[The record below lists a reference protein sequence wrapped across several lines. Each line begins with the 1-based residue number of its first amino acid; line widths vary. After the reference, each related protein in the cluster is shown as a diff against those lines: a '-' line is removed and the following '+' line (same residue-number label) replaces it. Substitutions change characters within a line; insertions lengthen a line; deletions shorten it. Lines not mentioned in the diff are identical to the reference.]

1 MSRDALSTTAAQAP
15 QGAPQMRGPRMGQPG
30 MGSSAKP
37 RDLKGSLKR
46 LAGMFRGQGATL
58 TLILACTAGS
68 VLLAVLVPWLLGQAT
83 DRVVQAVSN
92 SVALDFAG
100 LARQLLIA
108 TLVQCCAVALNFSQA
123 WLTTGLVQGISLKF
137 RQQAEDKLARLSLPW
152 FDQQPHGEVLS
163 RITNDIDNVSQS
175 LQQLLSQLLMSVL
188 QLLGVMTMML
198 VLSPLLALAAVISAL
213 ISISAARWVAQRARP
228 HFNAQWREVGVL
240 SGNVEENYTGHTLMK
255 VFGHQARARERF
267 EESNVALRDS
277 AFSAQFMSGIMQP
290 LMMFIGNLSL
300 IAIVAAGAL
309 RVLGGFMTIGQL
321 QSFIQYIRQI
331 NQPISQIA
339 GVASVLQSAAASIE
353 RVYELLDAPEL
364 DAEPALP
371 AEVPAS
377 RGHVV
382 FDHVTFRYDAARPLF
397 ENVSLE
403 ALPGQTIAIVGPTGA
418 GKTTLVNLL
427 MRFYEIDGGRISLDG
442 VDITTLSREALR
454 RHFGMVLQE
463 TWLFSGSI
471 RDNIA
476 YGKENATDAEV
487 LEAAHACHVDS
498 FVRTL
503 PHGYDTLLDEN
514 GGTLSAG
521 QRQLL
526 TIARAFIAK
535 PTVLILDEATSSVD
549 TRTELLVQRAMA
561 RLRAGRTSFVIA
573 HRLSTIRDADKIVY
587 MEGGNVLERGS
598 HDSLMTLRGAYWRL
612 YQSQFE
618 TSQTDMAQT
627 EARDV
632 M

>member
-1 MSRDALSTTAAQAP
+1 MSRDDLSTTGVQASKAQ
-15 QGAPQMRGPRMGQPG
+15 PQMRGPRMGQPG

-46 LAGMFRGQGATL
+46 LAGIFRGQGAKL
-58 TLILACTAGS
+58 ALILACTVGS

-83 DRVVQAVSN
+83 DRVVQAVST
-92 SVALDFAG
+92 SKALDFAG
-100 LARQLLIA
+100 LAQQLLLA
-108 TLVQCCAVALNFSQA
+108 ALLQCGAVALNFSQA
-123 WLTTGLVQGISLKF
+123 WLTNGLVQGISLRF
-137 RQQAEDKLARLSLPW
+137 RQQAQDKLARLSLPW
-152 FDQQPHGEVLS
+152 FDRQPHGEVLS

-198 VLSPLLALAAVISAL
+198 LLSPLLALAALASVVVSV
-213 ISISAARWVAQRARP
+213 STARWVAQRARP
-228 HFNAQWREVGVL
+228 HFDAQWREVGVL
-240 SGNVEENYTGHTLMK
+240 NGNVEENYTGHTLMK
-255 VFGHQARARERF
+255 VFGHQGRARAEF
-267 EESNVALRDS
+267 ENSNVALRDS
-277 AFSAQFMSGIMQP
+277 AFMAQFMSGIMQP
-290 LMMFIGNLSL
+290 LMMFVGNLSL
-300 IAIVAAGAL
+300 ITVVAGGAL
-309 RVLGGFMTIGQL
+309 RVLAGGMTIGQL

-339 GVASVLQSAAASIE
+339 SVASVLQSAAASIE

-364 DAEPALP
+364 AADPAQP
-371 AEVPAS
+371 ANVPAP

-382 FDHVTFRYDAARPLF
+382 FDHVTFRYDPARPLF
-397 ENVSLE
+397 EDVSLE

-427 MRFYEIDGGRISLDG
+427 MRFYEIDGGHITLDG
-442 VDITTLSREALR
+442 VDTKTFGREALR

-476 YGKENATDAEV
+476 YGKEGATEADV

-503 PHGYDTLLDEN
+503 PLGYDTLLDEN

-535 PTVLILDEATSSVD
+535 PAVLILDEATSSVD

-561 RLRAGRTSFVIA
+561 RLRTDRTSFVIA
-573 HRLSTIRDADKIVY
+573 HRLSTIRDADMIVY
-587 MEGGNVLERGS
+587 MEAGNVLERGS
-598 HDSLMTLRGAYWRL
+598 HEALMAERGAYWRL

-618 TSQTDMAQT
+618 TGQAGALQTA
-627 EARDV
+627 
-632 M
+632 

>member
-1 MSRDALSTTAAQAP
+1 MSRDDLSTTGVQAP
-15 QGAPQMRGPRMGQPG
+15 KAQPQMRGPRMGQPG

-46 LAGMFRGQGATL
+46 LVGMFRGQGAKL
-58 TLILACTAGS
+58 ALILACTVGS

-83 DRVVQAVSN
+83 DRVVQAVST
-92 SVALDFAG
+92 SKALDFAG
-100 LARQLLIA
+100 LAQQLLLA
-108 TLVQCCAVALNFSQA
+108 ALLQCGAVALNFSQA
-123 WLTTGLVQGISLKF
+123 WLTNGLVQGISLRF
-137 RQQAEDKLARLSLPW
+137 RQQAQDKLARLSLPW
-152 FDQQPHGEVLS
+152 FDRQPHGEVLS

-198 VLSPLLALAAVISAL
+198 LLSPLLALAALASVVVSV
-213 ISISAARWVAQRARP
+213 STARWLAQRARP
-228 HFNAQWREVGVL
+228 HFDAQWREVGVL
-240 SGNVEENYTGHTLMK
+240 NGNVEENYTGHTLMK
-255 VFGHQARARERF
+255 VFGHQGRARAEF
-267 EESNVALRDS
+267 EKSNVALRDS
-277 AFSAQFMSGIMQP
+277 AFMAQFMSGIMQP
-290 LMMFIGNLSL
+290 LMMFVGNLSL
-300 IAIVAAGAL
+300 ITVVAGGAL
-309 RVLGGFMTIGQL
+309 RVLAGGMTIGQL

-339 GVASVLQSAAASIE
+339 SVASVLQSAAASIE

-364 DAEPALP
+364 AADPAQP
-371 AEVPAS
+371 ANVPAP

-382 FDHVTFRYDAARPLF
+382 FDHVTFRYDPARPLF
-397 ENVSLE
+397 EDVSLE

-427 MRFYEIDGGRISLDG
+427 MRFYEIDGGHITLDG
-442 VDITTLSREALR
+442 VDTKTFGREALR

-476 YGKENATDAEV
+476 YGKEGATEADV

-503 PHGYDTLLDEN
+503 PLGYDTLLDEN

-535 PTVLILDEATSSVD
+535 PAVLILDEATSSVD

-561 RLRAGRTSFVIA
+561 RLRTDRTSFVIA
-573 HRLSTIRDADKIVY
+573 HRLSTIRDADMIVY
-587 MEGGNVLERGS
+587 MEAGNVLERGS
-598 HDSLMTLRGAYWRL
+598 HEALMAERGAYWRL

-618 TSQTDMAQT
+618 TGQAGALQTA
-627 EARDV
+627 
-632 M
+632 

>member
-1 MSRDALSTTAAQAP
+1 MSRDDLSTTGVQAP
-15 QGAPQMRGPRMGQPG
+15 KAQPQMRGPRMGQPG

-46 LAGMFRGQGATL
+46 LAGIFRGQGAKL
-58 TLILACTAGS
+58 ALILACTVGS

-83 DRVVQAVSN
+83 DRVVQAVST
-92 SVALDFAG
+92 SKALDFAG
-100 LARQLLIA
+100 LAQQLLLA
-108 TLVQCCAVALNFSQA
+108 ALLQCGAVALNFSQA
-123 WLTTGLVQGISLKF
+123 WLTNGLVQGISLRF
-137 RQQAEDKLARLSLPW
+137 RQQAQDKLARLSLPW
-152 FDQQPHGEVLS
+152 FDRQPHGEVLS

-198 VLSPLLALAAVISAL
+198 LLSPLLALAALASVVVSV
-213 ISISAARWVAQRARP
+213 STARWLAQRARP
-228 HFNAQWREVGVL
+228 HFDAQWREVGVL
-240 SGNVEENYTGHTLMK
+240 NGNVEENYTGHTLMK
-255 VFGHQARARERF
+255 VFGHQGRARAEF
-267 EESNVALRDS
+267 ENSNVALRDS
-277 AFSAQFMSGIMQP
+277 AFMAQFMSGIMQP
-290 LMMFIGNLSL
+290 LMMFVGNLSL
-300 IAIVAAGAL
+300 ITVVAGGAL
-309 RVLGGFMTIGQL
+309 RVLGGGMTIGQL

-339 GVASVLQSAAASIE
+339 SVASVLQSAAASIE

-364 DAEPALP
+364 AADPAQP
-371 AEVPAS
+371 ANVPAP

-382 FDHVTFRYDAARPLF
+382 FDHVTFRYDPARPLF
-397 ENVSLE
+397 EDVSLE

-427 MRFYEIDGGRISLDG
+427 MRFYEIDGGHITLDG
-442 VDITTLSREALR
+442 VDTKTFGREALR

-476 YGKENATDAEV
+476 YGKEGATEADV

-503 PHGYDTLLDEN
+503 PLGYDTLLDEN

-535 PTVLILDEATSSVD
+535 PAVLILDEATSSVD

-561 RLRAGRTSFVIA
+561 RLRTDRTSFVIA
-573 HRLSTIRDADKIVY
+573 HRLSTIRDADMIVY
-587 MEGGNVLERGS
+587 MEAGNVLERGS
-598 HDSLMTLRGAYWRL
+598 HEALMAERGAYWRL

-618 TSQTDMAQT
+618 TGQAGALQTA
-627 EARDV
+627 
-632 M
+632 

>member
-1 MSRDALSTTAAQAP
+1 MSRDDLSTTGVQASKAQ
-15 QGAPQMRGPRMGQPG
+15 PQMRGPRMGQPG

-46 LAGMFRGQGATL
+46 LAGIFRGQGAKL
-58 TLILACTAGS
+58 ALILACTVGS

-83 DRVVQAVSN
+83 DRVVQAVST
-92 SVALDFAG
+92 SKALDFAG
-100 LARQLLIA
+100 LAQQLLLA
-108 TLVQCCAVALNFSQA
+108 ALLQCGAVALNFSQA
-123 WLTTGLVQGISLKF
+123 WLTNGLVQGISLRF
-137 RQQAEDKLARLSLPW
+137 RQQAQDKLARLSLPW
-152 FDQQPHGEVLS
+152 FDRQPHGEVLS

-198 VLSPLLALAAVISAL
+198 LLSPLLALAALASVVVSV
-213 ISISAARWVAQRARP
+213 STARWVAQRARP
-228 HFNAQWREVGVL
+228 HFDAQWREVGVL
-240 SGNVEENYTGHTLMK
+240 NGNVEENYTGHTLMK
-255 VFGHQARARERF
+255 VFGHQGRARAEF
-267 EESNVALRDS
+267 ENSNVALRDS
-277 AFSAQFMSGIMQP
+277 AFMAQFMSGIMQP
-290 LMMFIGNLSL
+290 LMMFVGNLSL
-300 IAIVAAGAL
+300 ITVVAGGAL
-309 RVLGGFMTIGQL
+309 RVLGGGMTIGQL

-339 GVASVLQSAAASIE
+339 SVASVLQSAAASIE

-364 DAEPALP
+364 AADPAQP
-371 AEVPAS
+371 ANVPAP

-382 FDHVTFRYDAARPLF
+382 FDHVTFRYDPARPLF
-397 ENVSLE
+397 EDVSLE

-427 MRFYEIDGGRISLDG
+427 MRFYEIDGGHITLDG
-442 VDITTLSREALR
+442 VDTKTFGREALR

-476 YGKENATDAEV
+476 YGKEGATEADV

-503 PHGYDTLLDEN
+503 PLGYDTLLDEN

-535 PTVLILDEATSSVD
+535 PAVLILDEATSSVD

-561 RLRAGRTSFVIA
+561 RLRTDRTSFVIA
-573 HRLSTIRDADKIVY
+573 HRLSTIRDADMIVY
-587 MEGGNVLERGS
+587 MEAGNVLERGS
-598 HDSLMTLRGAYWRL
+598 HEALMAERGAYWRL

-618 TSQTDMAQT
+618 TGQAGALQTA
-627 EARDV
+627 
-632 M
+632 

>member
-1 MSRDALSTTAAQAP
+1 MSRDDLSTTGVQASKAQ
-15 QGAPQMRGPRMGQPG
+15 PQMRGPRMGQPG

-46 LAGMFRGQGATL
+46 LVGMFRGQGAKL
-58 TLILACTAGS
+58 ALILACTVGS

-83 DRVVQAVSN
+83 DRVVQAVST
-92 SVALDFAG
+92 SKALDFAG
-100 LARQLLIA
+100 LAQQLLLA
-108 TLVQCCAVALNFSQA
+108 ALLQCGAVALNFSQA
-123 WLTTGLVQGISLKF
+123 WLTNGLVQGISLRF
-137 RQQAEDKLARLSLPW
+137 RQQAQDKLARLSLPW
-152 FDQQPHGEVLS
+152 FDRQPHGEVLS

-198 VLSPLLALAAVISAL
+198 LLSPLLALAALASVVVSV
-213 ISISAARWVAQRARP
+213 STARWLAQRARP
-228 HFNAQWREVGVL
+228 HFDAQWREVGVL
-240 SGNVEENYTGHTLMK
+240 NGNVEENYTGHTLMK
-255 VFGHQARARERF
+255 VFGHQGRARAEF
-267 EESNVALRDS
+267 ENSNVALRDS
-277 AFSAQFMSGIMQP
+277 AFMAQFMSGIMQP
-290 LMMFIGNLSL
+290 LMMFVGNLSL
-300 IAIVAAGAL
+300 ITVVAGGAL
-309 RVLGGFMTIGQL
+309 RVLAGGMTIGQL

-339 GVASVLQSAAASIE
+339 SVASVLQSAAASIE

-364 DAEPALP
+364 AADPAQP
-371 AEVPAS
+371 ANVPAP

-382 FDHVTFRYDAARPLF
+382 FDHVTFRYDPARPLF
-397 ENVSLE
+397 EDVSLE

-427 MRFYEIDGGRISLDG
+427 MRFYEIDGGHITLDG
-442 VDITTLSREALR
+442 VDTKTFGREALR

-476 YGKENATDAEV
+476 YGKEGATEADV

-503 PHGYDTLLDEN
+503 PLGYDTLLDEN

-535 PTVLILDEATSSVD
+535 PAVLILDEATSSVD

-561 RLRAGRTSFVIA
+561 RLRTDRTSFVIA
-573 HRLSTIRDADKIVY
+573 HRLSTIRDADMIVY
-587 MEGGNVLERGS
+587 MEAGNVLERGS
-598 HDSLMTLRGAYWRL
+598 HEALMAERGAYWRL

-618 TSQTDMAQT
+618 TGQAGALQTA
-627 EARDV
+627 
-632 M
+632 

>member
-1 MSRDALSTTAAQAP
+1 MSRDDLSTTGVQASKAQ
-15 QGAPQMRGPRMGQPG
+15 PQMRGPRMGQPG

-46 LAGMFRGQGATL
+46 LAGIFRGQGAKL
-58 TLILACTAGS
+58 ALILACTVGS

-83 DRVVQAVSN
+83 DRVVQAVST
-92 SVALDFAG
+92 SKALDFTG
-100 LARQLLIA
+100 LARQLLLA
-108 TLVQCCAVALNFSQA
+108 ALLQCGAVALNFSQA
-123 WLTTGLVQGISLKF
+123 WLTNGLVQGISLRF
-137 RQQAEDKLARLSLPW
+137 RQQAQDKLARLSLPW
-152 FDQQPHGEVLS
+152 FDRQPHGEVLS

-198 VLSPLLALAAVISAL
+198 LLSPLLALAALASVVVSV
-213 ISISAARWVAQRARP
+213 STARWVAQRARP
-228 HFNAQWREVGVL
+228 HFDAQWREVGVL
-240 SGNVEENYTGHTLMK
+240 NGNVEENYTGHTLMK
-255 VFGHQARARERF
+255 VFGHQGRARAEF
-267 EESNVALRDS
+267 ENSNVALRDS
-277 AFSAQFMSGIMQP
+277 AFMAQFMSGIMQP
-290 LMMFIGNLSL
+290 LMMFVGNLSL
-300 IAIVAAGAL
+300 ITVVAGGAL
-309 RVLGGFMTIGQL
+309 RVLGGGMTIGQL

-339 GVASVLQSAAASIE
+339 SVASVLQSAAASIE

-364 DAEPALP
+364 AADPAQP
-371 AEVPAS
+371 ANVPAP

-382 FDHVTFRYDAARPLF
+382 FDHVTFRYDPARPLF
-397 ENVSLE
+397 EDVSLE

-427 MRFYEIDGGRISLDG
+427 MRFYEIDGGHITLDG
-442 VDITTLSREALR
+442 VDTKTFGREALR

-476 YGKENATDAEV
+476 YGKEGATEADV

-503 PHGYDTLLDEN
+503 PLGYDTLLDEN

-535 PTVLILDEATSSVD
+535 PAVLILDEATSSVD

-561 RLRAGRTSFVIA
+561 RLRTDRTSFVIA
-573 HRLSTIRDADKIVY
+573 HRLSTIRDADMIVY
-587 MEGGNVLERGS
+587 MEAGNVLERGS
-598 HDSLMTLRGAYWRL
+598 HEALMAERGAYWRL

-618 TSQTDMAQT
+618 TGQAGALQTA
-627 EARDV
+627 
-632 M
+632 

>member
-1 MSRDALSTTAAQAP
+1 MSRDDLSTTGVQAP
-15 QGAPQMRGPRMGQPG
+15 KAQPQMRGPRMGQPG

-46 LAGMFRGQGATL
+46 LAGMFRGQGAKL
-58 TLILACTAGS
+58 ALILACTVGS

-83 DRVVQAVSN
+83 DRVVQAVST
-92 SVALDFAG
+92 SKALDFAG
-100 LARQLLIA
+100 LARQLLLA
-108 TLVQCCAVALNFSQA
+108 ALLQCGAVALNFSQA
-123 WLTTGLVQGISLKF
+123 WLTNGLVQGISLRF
-137 RQQAEDKLARLSLPW
+137 RQQAQDKLARLSLPW
-152 FDQQPHGEVLS
+152 FDRQPHGEVLS

-198 VLSPLLALAAVISAL
+198 LLSPLLALAALASVVVSV
-213 ISISAARWVAQRARP
+213 STARWLAQRARP
-228 HFNAQWREVGVL
+228 HFDAQWREVGVL
-240 SGNVEENYTGHTLMK
+240 NGNVEENYTGHTLMK
-255 VFGHQARARERF
+255 VFGHQGRARAEF
-267 EESNVALRDS
+267 EKSNVALRDS
-277 AFSAQFMSGIMQP
+277 AFMAQFMSGIMQP
-290 LMMFIGNLSL
+290 LMMFVGNLSL
-300 IAIVAAGAL
+300 ITVVAGGAL
-309 RVLGGFMTIGQL
+309 RVLAGGMTIGQL

-339 GVASVLQSAAASIE
+339 SVASVLQSAAASIE

-364 DAEPALP
+364 AADPAQP
-371 AEVPAS
+371 ANVPAP

-382 FDHVTFRYDAARPLF
+382 FDHVTFRYDPARPLF
-397 ENVSLE
+397 EDVSLE

-427 MRFYEIDGGRISLDG
+427 MRFYEIDGGRITLDG
-442 VDITTLSREALR
+442 VDTKTFGREALR

-476 YGKENATDAEV
+476 YGKEGATEADV

-503 PHGYDTLLDEN
+503 PLGYDTLLDEN

-535 PTVLILDEATSSVD
+535 PAVLILDEATSSVD

-561 RLRAGRTSFVIA
+561 RLRTDRTSFVIA
-573 HRLSTIRDADKIVY
+573 HRLSTIRDADMIVY
-587 MEGGNVLERGS
+587 MEAGNVLERGS
-598 HDSLMTLRGAYWRL
+598 HEALMAERGAYWRL

-618 TSQTDMAQT
+618 TGQAGALQTA
-627 EARDV
+627 
-632 M
+632 

>member
-1 MSRDALSTTAAQAP
+1 MSRDDLSTTGVQAP
-15 QGAPQMRGPRMGQPG
+15 KAQPQMRGPRMGQPG

-46 LAGMFRGQGATL
+46 LAGIFRGQGAKL
-58 TLILACTAGS
+58 ALILACTVGS

-83 DRVVQAVSN
+83 DRVVQAVST
-92 SVALDFAG
+92 SKALDFAG
-100 LARQLLIA
+100 LARQLLLA
-108 TLVQCCAVALNFSQA
+108 ALLQCGAVALNFSQA
-123 WLTTGLVQGISLKF
+123 WLTNGLVQGISLRF
-137 RQQAEDKLARLSLPW
+137 RQQAQDKLARLSLPW
-152 FDQQPHGEVLS
+152 FDRQPHGEVLS

-198 VLSPLLALAAVISAL
+198 LLSPLLALAALASVVVSV
-213 ISISAARWVAQRARP
+213 STARWVAQRARP
-228 HFNAQWREVGVL
+228 HFDAQWREVGVL
-240 SGNVEENYTGHTLMK
+240 NGNVEENYTGHTLMK
-255 VFGHQARARERF
+255 VFGHQGRARAEF
-267 EESNVALRDS
+267 ENSNVALRDS
-277 AFSAQFMSGIMQP
+277 AFMAQFMSGIMQP
-290 LMMFIGNLSL
+290 LMMFVGNLSL
-300 IAIVAAGAL
+300 ITVVAGGAL
-309 RVLGGFMTIGQL
+309 RVLAGGMTIGQL

-339 GVASVLQSAAASIE
+339 SVASVLQSAAASIE

-364 DAEPALP
+364 AADPAQP
-371 AEVPAS
+371 ANVPAP

-382 FDHVTFRYDAARPLF
+382 FDHVTFRYDPARPLF
-397 ENVSLE
+397 EDVSLE

-427 MRFYEIDGGRISLDG
+427 MRFYEIDGGHITLDG
-442 VDITTLSREALR
+442 VDTKTFGREALR

-476 YGKENATDAEV
+476 YGKEGATEADV

-503 PHGYDTLLDEN
+503 PLGYDTLLDEN

-535 PTVLILDEATSSVD
+535 PAVLILDEATSSVD

-561 RLRAGRTSFVIA
+561 RLRTGRTSFVIA
-573 HRLSTIRDADKIVY
+573 HRLSTIRDADMIVY
-587 MEGGNVLERGS
+587 MEAGNVLERGS
-598 HDSLMTLRGAYWRL
+598 HEALMAERGAYWRL

-618 TSQTDMAQT
+618 TGQAGALQTA
-627 EARDV
+627 
-632 M
+632 

>member
-1 MSRDALSTTAAQAP
+1 MSRDDLSTTGVQAP
-15 QGAPQMRGPRMGQPG
+15 KAQPQMRGPRMGQPG

-46 LAGMFRGQGATL
+46 LAGIFRGQGAKL
-58 TLILACTAGS
+58 ALILACTVGS

-83 DRVVQAVSN
+83 DRVVQAVST
-92 SVALDFAG
+92 SKALDFAG
-100 LARQLLIA
+100 LAQQLLLA
-108 TLVQCCAVALNFSQA
+108 ALLQCGAVALNFSQA
-123 WLTTGLVQGISLKF
+123 WLTNGLVQGISLRF
-137 RQQAEDKLARLSLPW
+137 RQQAQDKLARLSLPW
-152 FDQQPHGEVLS
+152 FDRQPHGEVLS

-198 VLSPLLALAAVISAL
+198 LLSPLLALAALASVVVSV
-213 ISISAARWVAQRARP
+213 STARWVAQRARP
-228 HFNAQWREVGVL
+228 HFDAQWREVGVL
-240 SGNVEENYTGHTLMK
+240 NGNVEENYTGHTLMK
-255 VFGHQARARERF
+255 VFGHQGRARAEF
-267 EESNVALRDS
+267 ENSNVALRDS
-277 AFSAQFMSGIMQP
+277 AFMAQFMSGIMQP
-290 LMMFIGNLSL
+290 LMMFVGNLSL
-300 IAIVAAGAL
+300 ITVVAGGAL
-309 RVLGGFMTIGQL
+309 RVLGGGMTIGQL

-339 GVASVLQSAAASIE
+339 SVASVLQSAAASIE

-364 DAEPALP
+364 AADPAQP
-371 AEVPAS
+371 ANVPAP

-382 FDHVTFRYDAARPLF
+382 FDHVTFRYDPARPLF
-397 ENVSLE
+397 EDVSLE

-427 MRFYEIDGGRISLDG
+427 MRFYEIDGGHITLDG
-442 VDITTLSREALR
+442 VDTKTFGREALR

-476 YGKENATDAEV
+476 YGKEGATEADV

-503 PHGYDTLLDEN
+503 PLGYDTLLDEN

-535 PTVLILDEATSSVD
+535 PAVLILDEATSSVD

-561 RLRAGRTSFVIA
+561 RLRTDRTSFVIA
-573 HRLSTIRDADKIVY
+573 HRLSTIRDADMIVY
-587 MEGGNVLERGS
+587 MEAGNVLERGS
-598 HDSLMTLRGAYWRL
+598 HEALMAERGAYWRL

-618 TSQTDMAQT
+618 TGQAGALQTA
-627 EARDV
+627 
-632 M
+632 

>member
-1 MSRDALSTTAAQAP
+1 MSRDDLSTTGVQAP
-15 QGAPQMRGPRMGQPG
+15 KAQPQMRGPRMGQPG

-46 LAGMFRGQGATL
+46 LVGMFRGQGAKL
-58 TLILACTAGS
+58 ALILACTVGS

-83 DRVVQAVSN
+83 DRVVQAVST
-92 SVALDFAG
+92 SKALDFAS
-100 LARQLLIA
+100 LARQLLLA
-108 TLVQCCAVALNFSQA
+108 ALLQCGAVALNFSQA
-123 WLTTGLVQGISLKF
+123 WLTNGLVQGISLRF
-137 RQQAEDKLARLSLPW
+137 RQQAQDKLARLSLPW
-152 FDQQPHGEVLS
+152 FDRQPHGEVLS

-198 VLSPLLALAAVISAL
+198 LLSPLLALAALASVVVSV
-213 ISISAARWVAQRARP
+213 STARWVAQRARP
-228 HFNAQWREVGVL
+228 HFDAQWREVGVL
-240 SGNVEENYTGHTLMK
+240 NGNVEENYTGHTLMK
-255 VFGHQARARERF
+255 VFGHQGRARAEF
-267 EESNVALRDS
+267 ENSNVALRDS
-277 AFSAQFMSGIMQP
+277 AFMAQFMSGIMQP
-290 LMMFIGNLSL
+290 LMMFVGNLSL
-300 IAIVAAGAL
+300 ITVVAGGAL
-309 RVLGGFMTIGQL
+309 RVLAGGMTIGQL

-339 GVASVLQSAAASIE
+339 SVASVLQSAAASIE

-364 DAEPALP
+364 AADPAQP
-371 AEVPAS
+371 ANVPAP

-382 FDHVTFRYDAARPLF
+382 FDHVTFRYDPARPLF
-397 ENVSLE
+397 EDVSLE

-427 MRFYEIDGGRISLDG
+427 MRFYEIDGGHITLDG
-442 VDITTLSREALR
+442 VDTKTFGREALR

-476 YGKENATDAEV
+476 YGKEGATEADV

-503 PHGYDTLLDEN
+503 PLGYDTLLDEN

-535 PTVLILDEATSSVD
+535 PAVLILDEATSSVD

-561 RLRAGRTSFVIA
+561 RLRTDRTSFVIA
-573 HRLSTIRDADKIVY
+573 HRLSTIRDADMIVY
-587 MEGGNVLERGS
+587 MEAGNVLERGS
-598 HDSLMTLRGAYWRL
+598 HEALMAERGAYWRL

-618 TSQTDMAQT
+618 TGQAGALQTA
-627 EARDV
+627 
-632 M
+632 

>member
-1 MSRDALSTTAAQAP
+1 MSRDDLSTTGVQAP
-15 QGAPQMRGPRMGQPG
+15 KAQPQMRGPRMGQPG

-46 LAGMFRGQGATL
+46 LVGMFRGQGAKL
-58 TLILACTAGS
+58 ALILACTVGS

-83 DRVVQAVSN
+83 DRVVQAVST
-92 SVALDFAG
+92 SKALDFAG
-100 LARQLLIA
+100 LAQQLLLA
-108 TLVQCCAVALNFSQA
+108 ALLQCGAVALNFSQA
-123 WLTTGLVQGISLKF
+123 WLTNGLVQGISLRF
-137 RQQAEDKLARLSLPW
+137 RQQAQDKLARLSLPW
-152 FDQQPHGEVLS
+152 FDRQPHGEVLS

-198 VLSPLLALAAVISAL
+198 LLSPLLALAALASVVVSV
-213 ISISAARWVAQRARP
+213 STARWLAQRARP
-228 HFNAQWREVGVL
+228 HFDAQWREVGVL
-240 SGNVEENYTGHTLMK
+240 NGNVEENYTGHTLMK
-255 VFGHQARARERF
+255 VFGHQGRARAEF
-267 EESNVALRDS
+267 ENSNVALRDS
-277 AFSAQFMSGIMQP
+277 AFMAQFMSGIMQP
-290 LMMFIGNLSL
+290 LMMFVGNLSL
-300 IAIVAAGAL
+300 ITVVAGGAL
-309 RVLGGFMTIGQL
+309 RVLAGGMTIGQL

-339 GVASVLQSAAASIE
+339 SVASVLQSAAASIE

-364 DAEPALP
+364 AADPAQP
-371 AEVPAS
+371 ANVPAP

-382 FDHVTFRYDAARPLF
+382 FDHVTFRYDPARPLF
-397 ENVSLE
+397 EDVSLE

-427 MRFYEIDGGRISLDG
+427 MRFYEIDGGHITLDG
-442 VDITTLSREALR
+442 VDTKTFGREALR

-476 YGKENATDAEV
+476 YGKEGATEADV

-503 PHGYDTLLDEN
+503 PLGYDTLLDEN

-535 PTVLILDEATSSVD
+535 PAVLILDEATSSVD

-561 RLRAGRTSFVIA
+561 RLRTDRTSFVIA
-573 HRLSTIRDADKIVY
+573 HRLSTIRDADMIVY
-587 MEGGNVLERGS
+587 MEAGNVLERGS
-598 HDSLMTLRGAYWRL
+598 HEALMAERGAYWRL

-618 TSQTDMAQT
+618 TGQAGALQTA
-627 EARDV
+627 
-632 M
+632 

>member
-1 MSRDALSTTAAQAP
+1 MSRDDLSTTGVQAP
-15 QGAPQMRGPRMGQPG
+15 KAQPQMRGPRMGQPG

-46 LAGMFRGQGATL
+46 LVGMFRGQGAKL
-58 TLILACTAGS
+58 ALILACTVGS

-83 DRVVQAVSN
+83 DRVVQAVST
-92 SVALDFAG
+92 SKALDFAG
-100 LARQLLIA
+100 LAQQLLLA
-108 TLVQCCAVALNFSQA
+108 ALLQCGAVALNFSQA
-123 WLTTGLVQGISLKF
+123 WLTNGLVQGISLRF
-137 RQQAEDKLARLSLPW
+137 RQQAQDKLARLSLPW
-152 FDQQPHGEVLS
+152 FDRQPHGEVLS

-198 VLSPLLALAAVISAL
+198 LLSPLLALAALASVVVSV
-213 ISISAARWVAQRARP
+213 STARWVAQRARP
-228 HFNAQWREVGVL
+228 HFDAQWREVGVL
-240 SGNVEENYTGHTLMK
+240 NGNVEENYTGHTLMK
-255 VFGHQARARERF
+255 VFGHQGRARAEF
-267 EESNVALRDS
+267 ENSNVALRDS
-277 AFSAQFMSGIMQP
+277 AFMAQFMSGIMQP
-290 LMMFIGNLSL
+290 LMMFVGNLSL
-300 IAIVAAGAL
+300 ITVVAGGAL
-309 RVLGGFMTIGQL
+309 RVLAGGMTIGQL

-339 GVASVLQSAAASIE
+339 SVASVLQSAAASIE

-364 DAEPALP
+364 AADPAQP
-371 AEVPAS
+371 ANVPAP

-382 FDHVTFRYDAARPLF
+382 FDHVTFRYDPARPLF
-397 ENVSLE
+397 EDVSLE

-427 MRFYEIDGGRISLDG
+427 MRFYEIDGGHITLDG
-442 VDITTLSREALR
+442 VDTKTFGREALR

-476 YGKENATDAEV
+476 YGKEGATEADV

-503 PHGYDTLLDEN
+503 PLGYDTLLDEN

-535 PTVLILDEATSSVD
+535 PAVLILDEATSSVD

-561 RLRAGRTSFVIA
+561 RLRTDRTSFVIA
-573 HRLSTIRDADKIVY
+573 HRLSTIRDADMIVY
-587 MEGGNVLERGS
+587 MEAGNVLERGS
-598 HDSLMTLRGAYWRL
+598 HEALMAERGAYWRL

-618 TSQTDMAQT
+618 TGQAGALQTA
-627 EARDV
+627 
-632 M
+632 